1 MRLRMQRGLRAAK
14 VRARAV
20 RMRLSMLTPTSRGI
34 LWAIGAGLAFQAAN
48 ASMRGLSMAIDP
60 MQAQFLRYLVGI
72 LPLLP
77 LIVQAGGLHRLR
89 PESMGGQFWRSG
101 LHTLGL
107 ILWFTALPHMPL
119 ADMTAIGFTNPLF
132 VMIGAAWLL
141 KEPMNPARWIAVAV
155 GFAGVLVIVGPGLAG
170 TGGWY
175 NLLMLASSPVFA
187 ASFLVTKVL
196 TRRDSASVIVLWQTI
211 LITLMS
217 LPLALAFWVWPT
229 PAQWGLALI
238 GGVAGTAGHYCL
250 TRSFASADIS
260 ATQSVKFV
268 DLLWAALIG
277 WIAFGDPLR
286 PTTVIGGAVI
296 VASIVLLERYE
307 RRHAAATPPAAP
319 ADAPPAPSVAAPS
332 APTPSATPSPTPPAD
347 RP

>member
-1 MRLRMQRGLRAAK
+1 MAETHPTSAASMRVRMQRGLRTAK
-14 VRARAV
+14 VRARAT
-20 RMRLSMLTPTSRGI
+20 RMQLSALTPTTRGI
-34 LWAIGAGLAFQAAN
+34 LWALGAGLAFQAAN
-48 ASMRGLSMAIDP
+48 ASMRALSIAIDP

-77 LIVQAGGLHRLR
+77 MVIAAGGLHRLR
-89 PESMGGQFWRSG
+89 PESMKGQVWRSG

-107 ILWFTALPHMPL
+107 ILWFLALPHMPL

-132 VMIGAAWLL
+132 VLIGAAWLL
-141 KEPMNPARWIAVAV
+141 KEPMNPARWIAVVV

-175 NLLMLASSPVFA
+175 TLMMLASAPVFA

-196 TRRDSASVIVLWQTI
+196 TRRDSAAVIVLWQTL

-238 GGVAGTAGHYCL
+238 GGVAGTAGHYFL

-260 ATQSVKFV
+260 ATQSVKFI

-277 WIAFGDPLR
+277 WVAFGDPLR
-286 PTTVIGGAVI
+286 TTTVLGGAVI
-296 VASIVLLERYE
+296 IASIVMLERYE
-307 RRHAAATPPAAP
+307 RRLAAANPSPAPAAP
-319 ADAPPAPSVAAPS
+319 P
-332 APTPSATPSPTPPAD
+332 PSPSPPSSD